1 MIIITCFNLF
11 LVLCGY
17 LANYCNDKRFV
28 KVAFFFLFFALA
40 FRYDFGNDYLAYN
53 QMFYEIKNGI
63 RDTQVEYG
71 WELFNRLCSP
81 FSFQFLIVIWS
92 FIYCIVFCDFIL
104 KYVPPKWYWLSIFL
118 LVFDPYNMLVHVSM
132 LRQSLAI
139 IIFVYSFGFLL
150 EKKIFH
156 YIFFILLASSFHT
169 TALILLPVGLLMYL
183 NVTFKYW
190 HILLLL
196 LLFISSFIYI
206 EQIKIFII
214 KNILGELPKYADAYM
229 GQEKELGQGRAI
241 FIKSLILFICLI
253 YQKRFNSEG
262 LLSSK
267 LYYIGFYFIPLATI
281 ILMLT
286 RLGQY
291 FLIFGILLIPLSFSV
306 IKSVYVKI
314 LLFTLVIF
322 ITLYDYIGFFNFP
335 TWIEKYSVYKTF
347 FNLAM

>member
-1 MIIITCFNLF
+1 M
-11 LVLCGY
+11 
-17 LANYCNDKRFV
+17 
-28 KVAFFFLFFALA
+28 
-40 FRYDFGNDYLAYN
+40 
-53 QMFYEIKNGI
+53 
-63 RDTQVEYG
+63 
-71 WELFNRLCSP
+71 
-81 FSFQFLIVIWS
+81 
-92 FIYCIVFCDFIL
+92 
-104 KYVPPKWYWLSIFL
+104 
-118 LVFDPYNMLVHVSM
+118 
-132 LRQSLAI
+132 
-139 IIFVYSFGFLL
+139 
-150 EKKIFH
+150 
-156 YIFFILLASSFHT
+156 
-169 TALILLPVGLLMYL
+169 
-183 NVTFKYW
+183 
-190 HILLLL
+190 
-196 LLFISSFIYI
+196 
-206 EQIKIFII
+206 
-214 KNILGELPKYADAYM
+214 PKYADAYM

-291 FLIFGILLIPLSFSV
+291 FLIFGILLIPLSISV

-322 ITLYDYIGFFNFP
+322 ITLYDYIGFFNDP